1 MRVIISAG
9 GTGGHIYPALAIINK
24 IKEEEPDSEIL
35 YIGTTDR
42 MEKDL
47 IPSLGYKYEALEVKG
62 LKRKLTLDNIKTAT
76 CFISAIKRAKEI
88 IKDFDPDIVIGCGGY
103 VTAPVIY
110 AAKKLGKRTFIHE
123 QNSVV
128 GLANKFLSRY
138 TDKVGVSFES
148 TIKDF
153 PKGKAI
159 LTGNPCSEKALSIK
173 ATTKDKLGVDKDKK
187 LVLIVMGSLG
197 SRSVNDRIFSFV
209 DKFRNKNYSVIIVTG
224 NSYYERVKE
233 RRVPDNVKVVPFIY
247 EMPSVMKITDLMVT
261 RAGASTM
268 SEITALGV
276 PAIFIPSP
284 YVANN
289 HQYKNAKDLV
299 DQNAGIMLEEKD
311 MTDRSLIELIDK
323 TLNDKDKIKAAL
335 RLGAFDYIIKPF
347 EFERFNLALN
357 NYKSRY
363 NLVEEQSILKQDE
376 LDKTIIHQDTDVEV
390 TLPKGLDKN
399 TLNTVWSEIIKIDG
413 MFTTEEISAKVGIS
427 RVSIRKYLEFLK
439 SLKLLSLDLH
449 RGSVGRPVYKYKCID
464 KNANIIDLYIQ

>member
-24 IKEEEPDSEIL
+24 IKEKEPDSEIL

-62 LKRKLTLDNIKTAT
+62 LKRKITLENIKTVT
-76 CFISAIKRAKEI
+76 CFITAIKKAKII

-110 AAKKLGKRTFIHE
+110 AAKKLGKKTFIHE

-128 GLANKFLSRY
+128 GLANKFLARY

-153 PKGKAI
+153 PKDKAI

-173 ATTKDKLGVDKDKK
+173 PTTKEKLGVNKDKK

-197 SRSVNDRIFSFV
+197 SRSINDKIFSFV
-209 DKFRNKNYSVIIVTG
+209 DKFRGKKYSVIIVTG
-224 NSYYERVKE
+224 NSYYEKVKE

-261 RAGASTM
+261 RAGASTI
-268 SEITALGV
+268 SEITATLV
-276 PAIFIPSP
+276 PSIFIPSP
-284 YVANN
+284 YVVNN

-311 MTDRSLIELIDK
+311 ITDKSLIELIDK
-323 TLNDKDKIKAAL
+323 TLKDKDKLNDIKN
-335 RLGAFDYIIKPF
+335 
-347 EFERFNLALN
+347 NLKKIGIN
-357 NYKSRY
+357 DSSTRIYD
-363 NLVEEQSILKQDE
+363 ILKE
-376 LDKTIIHQDTDVEV
+376 LIIND
-390 TLPKGLDKN
+390 
-399 TLNTVWSEIIKIDG
+399 
-413 MFTTEEISAKVGIS
+413 
-427 RVSIRKYLEFLK
+427 RKFY
-439 SLKLLSLDLH
+439 
-449 RGSVGRPVYKYKCID
+449 
-464 KNANIIDLYIQ
+464 